1 MPSSRRS
8 FVSDVS
14 TIGLLSCLLPTI
26 GESQSTSPAVAS
38 DEAEYPHVASDFWNG
53 FYDSVNPLSSKY
65 GQKDEL
71 GGPESRIA
79 DPSTLT
85 QYLQY
90 KSDEQ
95 TLRYASDI
103 AEDELLDHNGDVAV
117 SIALSQYWLDAADHS
132 GDPSQFRVD
141 VTQINPLRNILSPLA
156 WAAIASLKPNEAG
169 KITLDELGFKSPE
182 AMDGTKK
189 MLLTDGAGKLA
200 VNISRA
206 PKTSKFV
213 AVLEFVLKNANLA
226 VPLLAL
232 PAASTAAI
240 NTFTE
245 VMAYWEERTRFIMS
259 SNLTWAVAT
268 KQAKA
273 DQSNAAQQIGLISGD
288 YLMVP
293 AKYTTQLAPLL
304 PNLKIDQG
312 YLVRKDANAN
322 MPVDQRAEASLEGT
336 PIAYA
341 TMRISVSALESS
353 AATPPS
359 PSAAPTPSSP
369 KKPAASGSKAK
380 S

>member
-1 MPSSRRS
+1 MPLSRRS

-14 TIGLLSCLLPTI
+14 TIGLLSCLLPMI
-26 GESQSTSPAVAS
+26 GESQSTNPPAVP
-38 DEAEYPHVASDFWNG
+38 DGAEFPHVASDFWNG

-103 AEDELLDHNGDVAV
+103 AEDELLDHDGDVAV
-117 SIALSQYWLDAADHS
+117 TIALSQYWLDAADHS
-132 GDPSQFRVD
+132 GDPSQFRID
-141 VTQINPLRNILSPLA
+141 VTQINPLRNLLSPLA
-156 WAAIASLKPNEAG
+156 WTAMASLKPNAAG

-189 MLLTDGAGKLA
+189 MLLTEGAGKLA

-206 PKTSKFV
+206 SKTSKFV
-213 AVLEFVLKNANLA
+213 VALEYAIKAANIA

-232 PAASTAAI
+232 PAVSTTAI
-240 NTFTE
+240 SSFTE
-245 VMAYWEERTRFIMS
+245 VMAYWEERTKFVMS

-273 DQSNAAQQIGLISGD
+273 DQSNAAQQIGLVSGD

-312 YLVRKDANAN
+312 YLVKKDANAN
-322 MPVDQRAEASLEGT
+322 LPVDQRAEASLEGT
-336 PIAYA
+336 PLAYA

-353 AATPPS
+353 SATPPG
-359 PSAAPTPSSP
+359 PSAPAPSSE
-369 KKPAASGSKAK
+369 KKPAAKDSKGK